1 MMADMAQNGHCL
13 CGEVTVRVDGP
24 MAEMSACHCELCTR
38 WSGSV
43 HMGIDLAAKDVT
55 FAGLVKTHRSS
66 RLATRAWCDTCGSA
80 LYLQDAVDTD
90 RIEVF
95 PGLFDNAGGA
105 TLVRVVYADCHP
117 DGFSLAG
124 DISRVS
130 KQEYEAAYPHLS
142 EGTNE

>member
-1 MMADMAQNGHCL
+1 MMTRGRCL
-13 CGEVTVRVDGP
+13 CGEVTVQVNAP
-24 MAEMSACHCELCTR
+24 MTEMSACHCELCTR
-38 WSGSV
+38 WSGAV
-43 HMGIDLAAKDVT
+43 HMAIELETKDVT
-55 FAGLVKTHRSS
+55 FEGPIKTHRSS

-105 TLVRVVYADCHP
+105 KLVRVVYADCHP

-130 KQEYEAAYPHLS
+130 KKEYEAAYPHLS